1 MAYPEPWGWVVQI
14 RDTHIVGKIFVDSN
28 SYILEKRLKI
38 MCDMLNIWVEKI
50 RGSDAEQIVELYHKD
65 ALLLGTFS
73 DIERHGKELI
83 FNYFENLLKSKIDV
97 ELITQHE
104 HKTDSLIVSSGLYN
118 FKVDGK
124 TIKARFSFVFV
135 KTNESW
141 KILSHHSSELPK
153 VA

>member
-1 MAYPEPWGWVVQI
+1 MSEM
-14 RDTHIVGKIFVDSN
+14 
-28 SYILEKRLKI
+28 LKV
-38 MCDMLNIWVEKI
+38 WVEKI
-50 RGSDAEQIVELYHKD
+50 RDNNAIQVAELYHD
-65 ALLLGTFS
+65 DGLLLGTFS

-83 FNYFENLLKSKIDV
+83 LNYFENLLKSKIDV
-97 ELITQHE
+97 EIITQHE
-104 HKTDSLIVSSGLYN
+104 RKTDTLIVSSGLYN

-124 TIKARFSFVFV
+124 TIKARFSFVFI